1 MTLVIGFRAHSDN
14 PEWSRLRTVNLI
26 ICAKTSFPNK
36 VTRFQRFGHGHIFLG
51 ATIQPI
57 TLWIYGCLCLRV
69 CVGVYYAKEQSV
81 SKALVNTCCQGDTV
95 WKHNDKR
102 ERRRPCPRG
111 DQSLLGTQKSSY
123 SLKSEN
129 VGWGK
134 IIPWLYITGS
144 FTLSVVVK
152 CYM

>member
-57 TLWIYGCLCLRV
+57 ALWIYGCLCLRV

-102 ERRRPCPRG
+102 ERRRPCPHG
-111 DQSLLGTQKSSY
+111 GESLLGNTEIKLF
-123 SLKSEN
+123 LKVGKCRMREN
-129 VGWGK
+129 YTMAVYNREFHL
-134 IIPWLYITGS
+134 I
-144 FTLSVVVK
+144 
-152 CYM
+152 CCC